1 MTSRPQ
7 PTIFVVLFL
16 LATIPNA
23 SPSDV
28 ETLQLHSIDISMNDG
43 VIFVE
48 TINITGQS
56 TIPAAELVWSI
67 TPIESFSQQ
76 NPNSEQLMS
85 SSIFNS
91 VVMNNDIY
99 DWQLTL
105 PVNGLNCTCVFSI
118 ESINDEHIHDNLVM
132 FIGINTHFPVIKYM
146 PSFQEYESNVAKIF
160 EFKVIFP
167 EESLPNSFELLNTHS
182 FRASICQYS
191 GNSCIT
197 ESTLVELNH
206 TLNDA
211 GTFNVEIDKT
221 HLELADGNWNLKIF
235 LRDSFLRLSNHVEM
249 VLTFDTSPPEVN
261 ILGAESSVEMNYE
274 LYSANVDDGYDNSLI
289 AITWTI
295 TEPSGLTRGI
305 LQSEMVT
312 DTSVGIEFNQSGDWN
327 ISVLA
332 IDSAGYFTKESV
344 IITVANIPPQI
355 NFHASVSSNQVNT
368 ELVYDS
374 SDSWFID
381 ASLSSD
387 TVNDLN
393 GLKFNW
399 IHDGEII
406 HDGPNITHLDY
417 DKLGSSILILQVSDS
432 DGATSEYSFQ
442 IELTNSENTN
452 SKENIFIGV
461 FTIIIVLLLSVFL
474 LKRSRVNEPRFN
486 LPKWDK

>member
-1 MTSRPQ
+1 MTSRLQ
-7 PTIFVVLFL
+7 PTVFVVLFL

-23 SPSDV
+23 SSSDV
-28 ETLQLHSIDISMNDG
+28 EEIELHSIDISINDG
-43 VIFVE
+43 EIFAE

-76 NPNSEQLMS
+76 NLNSEQLMS
-85 SSIFNS
+85 SSVFNS
-91 VVMNNDIY
+91 VVMNNDVY

-118 ESINDEHIHDNLVM
+118 QSINDEFIHDNLVI
-132 FIGINTHFPVIKYM
+132 FVGINTHFPVIKYI
-146 PSFQEYESNVAKIF
+146 PSFQEYESNEVKIF

-167 EESLPNSFELLNTHS
+167 EESLPNNFELLNTHS
-182 FRASICQYS
+182 FRASMCQYS

-211 GTFNVEIDKT
+211 GTFNVKIDKAY
-221 HLELADGNWNLKIF
+221 LDLADGNWNLKIF

-249 VLTFDTSPPEVN
+249 VLTFDTSPPEVS

-274 LYSANVDDGYDNSLI
+274 LYSANIDDGYDNSLV

-305 LQSEMVT
+305 LQSEIVT
-312 DTSVGIEFNQSGDWN
+312 GTSVGIEFNQSGDWN

-344 IITVANIPPQI
+344 IVDVANVPPEI
-355 NFHASVSSNQVNT
+355 NFQVSTNPNQVNNQ
-368 ELVYDS
+368 LVYDS
-374 SDSWFID
+374 SDTWFID
-381 ASLSSD
+381 ASFTSD
-387 TVNDLN
+387 TVNDLD

-406 HDGPNITHLDY
+406 HTGPNITYLEY
-417 DKLGSSILILQVSDS
+417 YVLGSSTLILQVSDT

-452 SKENIFIGV
+452 NKDNSFIGLFTIFIV
-461 FTIIIVLLLSVFL
+461 ILLSIFL
-474 LKRSRVNEPRFN
+474 LKRARVNEPRFN
-486 LPKWDK
+486 LPKWGK

>member
-7 PTIFVVLFL
+7 TTIFVVLFL

-23 SPSDV
+23 SSSDV
-28 ETLQLHSIDISMNDG
+28 ETLELHSIDISMNDG

-67 TPIESFSQQ
+67 TPIESFSEQ

-91 VVMNNDIY
+91 VVMNDDIY

-132 FIGINTHFPVIKYM
+132 FVGINTHFPVIKYM
-146 PSFQEYESNVAKIF
+146 PSFQEYESNEVKIF

-182 FRASICQYS
+182 FRASMCQYS

-221 HLELADGNWNLKIF
+221 YLELEDGNWNLQIF

-249 VLTFDTSPPEVN
+249 VLTFDTSPPEVS
-261 ILGAESSVEMNYE
+261 ILGAESSVEMSYE

-344 IITVANIPPQI
+344 VIDVANIPPQI
-355 NFHASVSSNQVNT
+355 NFHASVSTNQVNT
-368 ELVYDS
+368 ELIYDS

-406 HDGPNITHLDY
+406 HNGPNITHLDY
-417 DKLGSSILILQVSDS
+417 DKRGSSVLILQVSDS

-452 SKENIFIGV
+452 SKDNLFIGV
-461 FTIIIVLLLSVFL
+461 FTIIIVLLLSLYL

-486 LPKWDK
+486 LPKWGK